1 MSFIGVVEPEQLTI
15 LTAVVD
21 QHCLQAGIDLA
32 SPERQVV
39 AQLVMAAGFLRER
52 ARSRGGGTNDLRLR
66 RGRSVRSCSQPTVR
80 FGLSNG

>member
-39 AQLVMAAGFLRER
+39 AQLVMAAGFFARTRAKPWRRDER
-52 ARSRGGGTNDLRLR
+52 PSPKTGTVSEKL
-66 RGRSVRSCSQPTVR
+66 QPTYGSFR
-80 FGLSNG
+80 PQ